1 MLDSTCLKVDE
12 TSKLVRMPEIFKWYE
27 ADFSTSGKT
36 DVSYVNQFQKDHRVS
51 TWFAGKYYL
60 YNWSLNH

>member
-1 MLDSTCLKVDE
+1 MLDSTYLKVDE
-12 TSKLVRMPEIFKWYE
+12 TSKLVRLPEIFKWYE

-36 DVSYVNQFQKDHRVS
+36 GVSYVNQFRKDQRVS
-51 TWFAGKYYL
+51 TWFAGEYYL